1 MKIIFISRPTYFTPM
16 RERLFLKNEI
26 DKYEI
31 EYWST
36 YYLYNKVNPY
46 SYLQLDNQE
55 KIKTIIFKRE
65 KDLLKKVFEMN
76 KKDIVII
83 SEEIDY
89 INYKFFKELYKK
101 NIKIIFFFPEN
112 IPDIRSNEKKVKKII
127 LYLKKPKIFFQKLYI
142 KLKKQFYKYKILK
155 LKEKMED
162 AIFLISG
169 KKKEEEIKKQFNNKK
184 NKFIPIMSRDLIKY
198 REANYSLEDNIVFID
213 QYLPYHPDF
222 KLRKTKSVEPISY
235 YKYLND
241 FFTKIEK
248 NIIWKL

>member
-1 MKIIFISRPTYFTPM
+1 
-16 RERLFLKNEI
+16 
-26 DKYEI
+26 
-31 EYWST
+31 
-36 YYLYNKVNPY
+36 
-46 SYLQLDNQE
+46 
-55 KIKTIIFKRE
+55 
-65 KDLLKKVFEMN
+65 
-76 KKDIVII
+76 
-83 SEEIDY
+83 
-89 INYKFFKELYKK
+89 
-101 NIKIIFFFPEN
+101 
-112 IPDIRSNEKKVKKII
+112 
-127 LYLKKPKIFFQKLYI
+127 
-142 KLKKQFYKYKILK
+142 
-155 LKEKMED
+155 MED

-248 NIIWKL
+248 KYNMEIVIAAHPSSNYEFNPFNNRKIVKFKTTEEIKKSKFIIGHYSTSLGLVTIEKKPLIIINMDIFSDSIKDCIETFSKELGVIPVNLSSNNTKIDFEKNDIFYENYYKNYLYQGKSESIPIIEILKIINNIREGKNV